1 MSDGK
6 LEIDIKDGVK
16 IVCIE
21 RVYMEEDVGK
31 NIYEGSCFLV
41 DLNCVCI
48 FLLEI
53 VSKLDMKNSEEVIV
67 YLKKFYVIVCF
78 IGIFDVNM

>member
-6 LEIDIKDGVK
+6 LEIDIKEGVK

-31 NIYEGSCFLV
+31 NIYEGSYFLV

-53 VSKLDMKNSEEVIV
+53 VSKLDM
-67 YLKKFYVIVCF
+67 
-78 IGIFDVNM
+78 